1 MKPSGR
7 SQQQLRTHYV
17 RTVSGVD
24 QDLVVGVGFP
34 LHLLRAVSS
43 GGLPFAEGRKVFKSM
58 NQTKNGFSVRVQ
70 KQSGGS
76 PVGHGRGDV
85 SVVEP
90 GVPRKQD
97 DASVAK
103 HAVEEE
109 LRTTTGRNEEIRNA
123 E

>member
-1 MKPSGR
+1 MR
-7 SQQQLRTHYV
+7 V
-17 RTVSGVD
+17 R
-24 QDLVVGVGFP
+24 
-34 LHLLRAVSS
+34 
-43 GGLPFAEGRKVFKSM
+43 
-58 NQTKNGFSVRVQ
+58 

-85 SVVEP
+85 SVVES

-97 DASVAK
+97 DAPVAK

-109 LRTTTGRNEEIRNA
+109 LRTTTGRNGEIRNA